1 MPHGS
6 LRKKKLILSSDYF
19 LAFTTGRFETAPQ
32 VCPMLY
38 MHVLVRKCPFNG
50 CVREVLS
57 SYKTSLF
64 YLSKFA
70 IRRLAPLFHVKSEE
84 GDFTAR
90 KQQKWTTCK
99 ECHHNTKFPSRYMV
113 KTNKEQ
119 EFTYSVLP
127 GSCGALT
134 NSGNN
139 ILLRH

>member
-1 MPHGS
+1 MSHGS

-19 LAFTTGRFETAPQ
+19 LAFTPGSFERAPQ

-38 MHVLVRKCPFNG
+38 MHVLARKCPFND
-50 CVREVLS
+50 CIREVIS

-70 IRRLAPLFHVKSEE
+70 IRRLAPLFQVKSEE

-90 KQQKWTTCK
+90 KQQKWKTCK
-99 ECHHNTKFPSRYMV
+99 ESHHNTKFPSRYMV

-119 EFTYSVLP
+119 EFTYSFLP
-127 GSCGALT
+127 GWCFNLF
-134 NSGNN
+134 
-139 ILLRH
+139 RK

>member
-6 LRKKKLILSSDYF
+6 QRKKKLILSSDYF
-19 LAFTTGRFETAPQ
+19 LAFTPGRFETAPQ

-50 CVREVLS
+50 CIREVLS

-70 IRRLAPLFHVKSEE
+70 IRRLAPLFQVKSDE

-113 KTNKEQ
+113 IRKFLFFICFSHRNYKCFCPT
-119 EFTYSVLP
+119 FLP
-127 GSCGALT
+127 GWCFD
-134 NSGNN
+134 
-139 ILLRH
+139 